1 MQLEHVTEYD
11 SEYSDVPALAL
22 LFPRLIEMEFL
33 LKYMYQHNFKQTG
46 DKKK

>member
-11 SEYSDVPALAL
+11 SEYSDVPVLAL

-33 LKYMYQHNFKQTG
+33 LKYQHNFKKTG